1 MPQGK
6 AENHGVEQI
15 LAGTEMTTTVTLTG
29 TGLPNVAPGRAGA
42 GVCVQYGDIVLQ
54 FDAGRATCNRLIEA
68 GVRTSQLT
76 AVFITHMHSDHL
88 FGLPELVLTRW
99 IETQFDEEITPI
111 VVMAPSGGAA
121 RFVQRMLEPFD
132 EDVELRRDHTGSR
145 AVPMD
150 AREFPA
156 SFVPA
161 DVWTSDDGT
170 VVVSAV
176 AVRHEP
182 VPDAV
187 AYKVTTPDGFCVIS
201 GDTRVCD
208 EVESFSHKAN
218 VLVHEAFRRAPME
231 KVIEHIPRVNSILD
245 YHADS
250 IQLGAMAQRAQVNNL
265 MLTHLGP
272 PPNTEKAE
280 QGFADDVRAG
290 GYTGHLVVGRDL
302 MSISF

>member
-1 MPQGK
+1 
-6 AENHGVEQI
+6 
-15 LAGTEMTTTVTLTG
+15 MTTTVTLTG

-111 VVMAPSGGAA
+111 VVMSPSGGAA

-132 EDVELRRDHTGSR
+132 EDIELRRDHTGSR
-145 AVPMD
+145 SVPMD

-161 DVWTSDDGT
+161 DVWTSDDGS

-208 EVESFSHKAN
+208 EVENFSRNAN